1 VLDHL
6 LLQYAAGL
14 RGLTARKYAYRLTY
28 KGQGALPLERPQP
41 RHVLDARAA
50 KEDGR
55 SNHRGHGP
63 NHSCVSLCASLFS
76 VRFLF
81 RLLAVRYTFAD
92 PMPLISGS
100 KLGPYEIQSSLGAG
114 GMGEVYSARDTRLDR
129 TVAIKIIPEH
139 LSEKPEAQVRFERE
153 ARAVSSL
160 NHPNICQ
167 LYDVGEQNG
176 VRYIVMEY
184 LQGETLADRLK
195 KGPLPLELL
204 TRVGA
209 QVGDGLQ
216 CAHRS
221 GIVHR
226 DLKPGNIMLTKGG
239 AKILDFGLAK
249 AGGVAGS
256 ARDLMV
262 TLSSPARSD
271 PVTAEGS
278 LVGTFQYM
286 APEQIEGKEATAC
299 SDIFS
304 FGSVLYE
311 MATGKRAF
319 EGKSQISVASSILE
333 KDPPPVVTVIPTA
346 PPALDHVIRGCLAKD
361 PDARWHSAGD
371 VARELRWIATSSGS
385 SSQIAA
391 VGAPPVGRRMRE
403 RLVWAALFT
412 ALVGVVLWLA
422 LRPAS
427 ATPIVHSSLLPP
439 PDTVFDF
446 DGDFSGP
453 PVLSADGTQVAFCAH
468 GPKERE
474 SIWVQPL
481 DSNAPRKLAGTEGAT
496 FPFWSPD
503 GLSIGFF
510 ADGKL
515 KTIPVSGGPVSSVAD
530 TPNPRGGAWG
540 ADNAIVYTPDYR
552 DALWIVHP
560 HQADAKPLTT
570 LDLNVHSTHRWPSF
584 LPDGKHFLFLATNH
598 GGATLDKSGIY
609 IGSVDGHQS
618 GLILSSDSAAQ
629 YADGYL
635 LFHRESQLM
644 AQKLNWRD
652 GTLSGAP
659 MTLIDKVDHDAGTWH
674 TTFTASANG
683 MLIYQAATVKT
694 GYDFMWLDRK
704 GNVVGKAAES
714 LAYIGERISPDGKRV
729 AVALGDPKP
738 DIWVFDFARGSRTR
752 LTFDTGIHSM
762 PSWSGDGQRVIY
774 VTRTGMNVATGSSIR
789 AKQSSGTGQE
799 EMVIDGETAPGG
811 PFSFLLPQWTPDGKY
826 LAYQKQNGPSNA
838 TFWAQSTTG
847 DQKPFLVLQPQS
859 PQGRIIQTRLSPD
872 GHWLAYTSTDSGRE
886 EVYVTTFPAAS
897 GRWQISQGGGGYP
910 FWRGDGKELFFAG
923 MSDATAYAV
932 ELKINGTQLESGVPQ
947 PLFVVRNTSSVGT
960 LFDVAP
966 DGQRFLVPMTQKE
979 NADVPM
985 SLVVNW
991 PAILDK

>member
-1 VLDHL
+1 
-6 LLQYAAGL
+6 
-14 RGLTARKYAYRLTY
+14 
-28 KGQGALPLERPQP
+28 
-41 RHVLDARAA
+41 
-50 KEDGR
+50 
-55 SNHRGHGP
+55 
-63 NHSCVSLCASLFS
+63 
-76 VRFLF
+76 
-81 RLLAVRYTFAD
+81 
-92 PMPLISGS
+92 MPLASGT

-129 TVAIKIIPEH
+129 TVAIKILPEH
-139 LSEKPEAQVRFERE
+139 LSEKPEAHARFERE
-153 ARAVSSL
+153 ARAISSL

-195 KGPLPLELL
+195 KGPLPLEQL

-209 QVGDGLQ
+209 EIGDGLQ
-216 CAHRS
+216 SAHRN

-239 AKILDFGLAK
+239 AKVLDFGLAK
-249 AGGVAGS
+249 AGAVAGS
-256 ARDLMV
+256 AHDLMV
-262 TLSSPARSD
+262 TLSSPALSD
-271 PVTAEGS
+271 PLTAEGS

-286 APEQIEGKEATAC
+286 APEQVEGKEATAS

-333 KDPPPVVTVIPTA
+333 KDPPPVVTIIPTA

-361 PDARWHSAGD
+361 SDARWHSAGD
-371 VARELRWIATSSGS
+371 VARELRWIATSSAS
-385 SSQIAA
+385 TSQSGTIAA
-391 VGAPPVGRRMRE
+391 TPLPVGRRIRE
-403 RLVWAALFT
+403 RAAWAVLSAAL
-412 ALVGVVLWLA
+412 LGVVLYFA
-422 LRPAS
+422 LRPLP
-427 ATPIVHSSLLPP
+427 ATPVIHSSILPP
-439 PDTVFDF
+439 PGGVFDF

-453 PVLSADGTQVAFCAH
+453 PVLSADGTQVAYCAH
-468 GPKERE
+468 SAKERS
-474 SIWVQPL
+474 SIWIQPL
-481 DSNAPRKLAGTEGAT
+481 DSSAPRKLVGTDGGT

-503 GLSIGFF
+503 GASIGFF
-510 ADGKL
+510 SDGKL
-515 KTIPVSGGPVSSVAD
+515 KTIPVAGGPITTIAD
-530 TPNPRGGAWG
+530 APNPRGGAWG

-552 DALWIVHP
+552 DPLWIVHP
-560 HQADAKPLTT
+560 HQADAKRLTT
-570 LDLNVHSTHRWPSF
+570 LDQHLHSTHRWPSF

-598 GGATLDKSGIY
+598 GGANMDKYGVY
-609 IGSVDGHQS
+609 IGSTDGHQS
-618 GLILSSDSAAQ
+618 NLLLSSDSAAQ
-629 YADGYL
+629 YAGGYL

-659 MTLIDKVDHDAGTWH
+659 VTLIDRVDYDPGTWH
-674 TTFTASANG
+674 TTFTASSSG
-683 MLIYQAATVKT
+683 VLLYQAANVKS
-694 GYDFMWLDRK
+694 GYNFMWLDRK
-704 GNVVGKAAES
+704 GNIVGKAADS
-714 LAYIGERISPDGKRV
+714 LAYNGERISPDGKRV

-738 DIWVFDFARGSRTR
+738 DIWILDLARGSRTR

-762 PSWSGDGQRVIY
+762 PSWSGDGQRVLY
-774 VTRTGMNVATGSSIR
+774 VTQVGMNDANGSSIR

-799 EMVIDGETAPGG
+799 EIVLDGTNPSTGL
-811 PFSFLLPQWTPDGKY
+811 FTFLWPQWTPDGKY
-826 LAYQKQNGPSNA
+826 LAYQKQNGPANA
-838 TFWAQSTTG
+838 TFWAQPTTG

-859 PQGRIIQTRLSPD
+859 PQGRIVQTRLSPD

-886 EVYVTTFPAAS
+886 EVYVTTFPTAS
-897 GRWQISQGGGGYP
+897 GRWQISQNGGGYP

-923 MSDATAYAV
+923 LLDATAYAV
-932 ELKINGTQLESGVPQ
+932 ELKINGTQLESGIPQ

-966 DGQRFLVPMTQKE
+966 DGQRFLVPLTQRE
-979 NADVPM
+979 NADSPI
-985 SLVVNW
+985 SLITNW
-991 PAILDK
+991 PALLNK